1 MCKVEETLSFFYGLV
16 SKLRKV
22 VAQLPATVLGSK
34 HKGNV
39 QEIDIVVKG
48 QASLLN
54 HIAINGA
61 LQECAQVTLCP
72 CKKVEKQEN
81 HKALFVIMV
90 NIGSVF

>member
-1 MCKVEETLSFFYGLV
+1 MCKVEEALKGPYGLA
-16 SKLRKV
+16 SKLGKV
-22 VAQLPATVLGSK
+22 VAQMPASILGSK
-34 HKGNV
+34 HKGNL
-39 QEIDIVVKG
+39 QEIDIVVKE

-81 HKALFVIMV
+81 HKALLVIIV

>member
-1 MCKVEETLSFFYGLV
+1 MGFYGLA
-16 SKLRKV
+16 SKLCKV
-22 VAQLPATVLGSK
+22 VAQFPATVLGSK
-34 HKGNV
+34 HKGNL
-39 QEIDIVVKG
+39 QEIDIVVKE

>member
-1 MCKVEETLSFFYGLV
+1 MLPVRVEMLALPSRSRPVV
-16 SKLRKV
+16 SQVL
-22 VAQLPATVLGSK
+22 QWPAFILGSK
-34 HKGNV
+34 HKGSLE
-39 QEIDIVVKG
+39 EIDIVVKE

>member
-1 MCKVEETLSFFYGLV
+1 MCKVEDALKGSYGLA
-16 SKLRKV
+16 SKLSKV
-22 VAQLPATVLGSK
+22 IAQLPATVLGSK

-39 QEIDIVVKG
+39 QEVDIVVKE

-72 CKKVEKQEN
+72 CTKVEKQEN
-81 HKALFVIMV
+81 QKALLVIMV